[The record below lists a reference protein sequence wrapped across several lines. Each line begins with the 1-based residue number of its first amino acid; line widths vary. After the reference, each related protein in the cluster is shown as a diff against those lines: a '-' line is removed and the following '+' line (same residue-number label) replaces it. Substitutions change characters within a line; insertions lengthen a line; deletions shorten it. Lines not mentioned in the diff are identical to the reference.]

1 VIAASDRRR
10 QTRFRTALAV
20 TDGRGGVSATTRDVS
35 TDGMF
40 VRTLSYSVGDRI
52 AVDVHFPDVAVP
64 LRVAGDVV
72 RCEAGGGV
80 ALKLIHTSEP
90 QRLCFSGAVARLAV
104 AKTQPG

>member
-1 VIAASDRRR
+1 MIAGSDRRR
-10 QTRFRTALAV
+10 QTRFRTALSV
-20 TDGRGGVSATTRDVS
+20 TDGRLGISTTTRDVS

-40 VRTLSYSVGDRI
+40 VRALKYGVGDRI
-52 AVDVHFPDVAVP
+52 SVEVRFPDLPVP

-72 RCEAGGGV
+72 RAEPGEGV

-90 QRLCFSGAVARLAV
+90 QRLSFSGAVVRLAV